1 MCCPTVARRGKC
13 IGRRGGGESNTGG
26 WTDLSSIPFI
36 NITRYKKNK
45 IFSVNDLSNNIASAD
60 YRWYGTLIPRV
71 VAVGLKTPTLLTW
84 PYTARV
90 THTPF
95 CLELQYRLEYN
106 LSMHLHSYS
115 HVVTLQI
122 CWDLFWSPFSHP
134 VLSQGITWS
143 YEWINA

>member
-1 MCCPTVARRGKC
+1 MCCPTVVRRGKC
-13 IGRRGGGESNTGG
+13 IGRRGEKKKQHRRLNRF
-26 WTDLSSIPFI
+26 IKHPFN

-95 CLELQYRLEYN
+95 CLEQQYRLEYN

-122 CWDLFWSPFSHP
+122 CWDLFWSPFSHS